1 MMAALRLPVRV
12 EVIFVVLVTTS
23 IQHWKEKVRET
34 EGERERERA
43 REPLSGGVSGGHV
56 DRMVSWRFVKDL
68 LGKEASLLS
77 RFCFIEMFSMSAPS
91 YLSVRLSNCP
101 VGIPVP
107 TARPPSDEIS

>member
-34 EGERERERA
+34 ERA

-56 DRMVSWRFVKDL
+56 DRMGSWRFVKDL
-68 LGKEASLLS
+68 PGKEATLLS
-77 RFCFIEMFSMSAPS
+77 WFRFIERSCISDPS
-91 YLSVRLSNCP
+91 YLSV
-101 VGIPVP
+101 
-107 TARPPSDEIS
+107 